1 MKTRVYF
8 FPLCVSGGQASR
20 FLLLA
25 AAVLL
30 APCARAACQGT
41 VYLTFDTG
49 NMSQAQAI
57 ADTLNQARVQ
67 ATFFLAQEKT
77 TRGDHALD
85 ASWKDYWRARVA
97 EGHAFGNHTWGHRYL
112 RKDLADGKV
121 LVVDTD
127 GPEARL
133 DQREFCA
140 DLARVDSRFFELT
153 GHKLQGLW
161 RAPGGRTTQQ
171 TIRWAASCG
180 YPLHVGWS
188 DAGFIGDELSST
200 SYPNDVLL
208 KRALH
213 NIRPGDIIMMH
224 LGIRARRDPLAPI
237 LAPLIQGLKDRGLC
251 FAPLMPAG

>member
-1 MKTRVYF
+1 MRTRVRL
-8 FPLCVSGGQASR
+8 FPLRVSSAQPSR

-25 AAVLL
+25 AALLL

-49 NMSQAQAI
+49 NMAQAQAI
-57 ADTLNQARVQ
+57 AGMLNQARVQ

-77 TRGDHALD
+77 ARGDYSLD
-85 ASWKDYWRARVA
+85 AGWKDYWRARVA
-97 EGHAFGNHTWGHRYL
+97 EGHAFGNHTWSHRYL

-121 LVVDTD
+121 LAVDTD

-133 DQREFCA
+133 DQQGFCA

-153 GHKLQGLW
+153 GHKIQGLW

-188 DAGFIGDELSST
+188 EAGFIGDELPSNI
-200 SYPNDVLL
+200 YPNSVLL
-208 KRALH
+208 KRALA
-213 NIRPGDIIMMH
+213 NIRGGDVIMMH
-224 LGIRARRDPLAPI
+224 LASARGTTPWHRYW
-237 LAPLIQGLKDRGLC
+237 RR
-251 FAPLMPAG
+251 

>member
-1 MKTRVYF
+1 MSTRVHF
-8 FPLCVSGGQASR
+8 FPLDGAQVSR

-25 AAVLL
+25 AALLL
-30 APCARAACQGT
+30 APCARATCQGT

-49 NMSQAQAI
+49 NMAQAEAI
-57 ADTLNQARVQ
+57 AGMLNQAGVK

-77 TRGDHALD
+77 ARGDYSLD

-97 EGHAFGNHTWGHRYL
+97 EGHAFGNHTWSHRYL
-112 RKDLADGKV
+112 RKDLTDGKV
-121 LVVDTD
+121 LVVDAD
-127 GPEARL
+127 GPEASL
-133 DQREFCA
+133 NQQGFCA
-140 DLARVDSRFFELT
+140 DLGRVASRFSELT

-208 KRALH
+208 KRALTT
-213 NIRPGDIIMMH
+213 IRAGDIIMMH
-224 LGIRARRDPLAPI
+224 LGIRSRRDPLAPI
-237 LAPLIQGLKDRGLC
+237 LAPLIQGLKNRGLC

>member
-1 MKTRVYF
+1 MRTRVHF
-8 FPLCVSGGQASR
+8 FPLYGAQVSR

-25 AAVLL
+25 AALLL
-30 APCARAACQGT
+30 APGARATCQGT

-49 NMSQAQAI
+49 NMAQAEAI
-57 ADTLNQARVQ
+57 AGMLNQTGVK

-77 TRGDHALD
+77 ARGDYSLD

-97 EGHAFGNHTWGHRYL
+97 EGHAFGNHTWSHRYL

-121 LVVDTD
+121 LVVDAD
-127 GPEARL
+127 GPEASL
-133 DQREFCA
+133 NQQGFCA
-140 DLARVDSRFFELT
+140 DLARVESRFSELT

-208 KRALH
+208 KRALN
-213 NIRPGDIIMMH
+213 NIRAGDIIMMH
-224 LGIRARRDPLAPI
+224 LGIRSRRDPLAPI
-237 LAPLIQGLKDRGLC
+237 LAPLIQGLKNRGLC

>member
-1 MKTRVYF
+1 MRAPLSF
-8 FPLCVSGGQASR
+8 FSLHPGTQASW
-20 FLLLA
+20 FLLFTAALLLA
-25 AAVLL
+25 
-30 APCARAACQGT
+30 PSARAACQGT

-49 NMSQAQAI
+49 NMAQAEAI
-57 ADTLNQARVQ
+57 AGMLNQARVQ

-77 TRGDHALD
+77 ARGDYSLD

-112 RKDLADGKV
+112 RKDLADGRV
-121 LVVDTD
+121 LAVDTD

-133 DQREFCA
+133 DQQGFCA
-140 DLARVDSRFFELT
+140 DLARVDNRFFELT

-180 YPLHVGWS
+180 YPIHVGWS
-188 DAGFIGDELSST
+188 DAGFIGDELPSAA
-200 SYPNDVLL
+200 YPNDVLL
-208 KRALH
+208 KRALN
-213 NIRPGDIIMMH
+213 NIRAGDIIMMH
-224 LGIRARRDPLAPI
+224 LGIRSRRDPLAPI